1 MAHLLGNP
9 GKITKPDNNLK
20 MKIYHNPRCAKSR
33 AGLKYLEESGREF
46 EIVKYLEEGISAKEL
61 GDIIALTGKKPF
73 DFVRTQE
80 QDYKDEFKG
89 KVLSD
94 SEWLKVLAENPKLL
108 QRPIVVNGDKAVLG
122 NPPGSIDS
130 IL

>member
-1 MAHLLGNP
+1 
-9 GKITKPDNNLK
+9 
-20 MKIYHNPRCAKSR
+20 MKIYHNPRCSKSR
-33 AGLKYLEESGREF
+33 AGLQYLENKTSNF

-61 GDIIALTGKKPF
+61 GELIAKTGKKPF

-94 SEWLKVLAENPKLL
+94 QEWIKVLAENPKLL

-122 NPPGSIDS
+122 NPPENIDH

>member
-1 MAHLLGNP
+1 
-9 GKITKPDNNLK
+9 

-46 EIVKYLEEGISAKEL
+46 EIVKYIEEGISAKEL

-73 DFVRTQE
+73 NFVRTQE

-89 KVLSD
+89 KMLSD
-94 SEWLKVLAENPKLL
+94 EEWLKVLAENPKLL
-108 QRPIVVNGDKAVLG
+108 QRPIVVNGNKAVLG
-122 NPPGSIDS
+122 NPPENIDK

>member
-1 MAHLLGNP
+1 
-9 GKITKPDNNLK
+9 

-33 AGLKYLEESGREF
+33 AGLNYLEGKSLDF

-61 GDIIALTGKKPF
+61 SEIIAKTGKKPF

-80 QDYKDEFKG
+80 QVYKDELKG
-89 KVLSD
+89 KLLSD
-94 SEWLKVLAENPKLL
+94 EEWIKILVKNPKLL

-122 NPPGSIDS
+122 NPPENIDQ

>member
-1 MAHLLGNP
+1 M
-9 GKITKPDNNLK
+9 
-20 MKIYHNPRCAKSR
+20 
-33 AGLKYLEESGREF
+33 
-46 EIVKYLEEGISAKEL
+46 EEGISAKEL
-61 GDIIALTGKKPF
+61 GELISKTGRPAF

-89 KVLSD
+89 KILND
-94 SEWLKVLAENPKLL
+94 EGWIRVLAENPKLL

-122 NPPGSIDS
+122 NPPEEIDR